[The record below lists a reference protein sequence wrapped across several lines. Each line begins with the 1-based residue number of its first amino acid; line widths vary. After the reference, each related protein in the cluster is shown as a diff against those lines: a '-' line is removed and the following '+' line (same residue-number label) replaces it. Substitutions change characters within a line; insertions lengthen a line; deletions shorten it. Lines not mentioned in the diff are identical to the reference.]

1 MTDRDVYVKL
11 AAVAEELRRL
21 ADDADSPV
29 GEAALR
35 TAARSLDGMAKAIYE
50 HALGGDAH

>member
-11 AAVAEELRRL
+11 AALAEELRRL
-21 ADDADSPV
+21 ADEADTHA

-35 TAARSLDGMAKAIYE
+35 TAAGSLAGMAKAIYE